1 MKPTGFVLNLARGG
15 CVDEAAL
22 IEALQTGTIAGAG
35 LDVFEHEPL
44 TQEDPIWSAP
54 NVVLTP
60 HIAGF
65 ADIVAEQ
72 CLPTVI
78 KNLRIY
84 AKTGASGLNSAIPNK
99 LK

>member
-1 MKPTGFVLNLARGG
+1 MLFRS
-15 CVDEAAL
+15 
-22 IEALQTGTIAGAG
+22 TIAGAG

-84 AKTGASGLNSAIPNK
+84 AKTGASGLNSAIPNR